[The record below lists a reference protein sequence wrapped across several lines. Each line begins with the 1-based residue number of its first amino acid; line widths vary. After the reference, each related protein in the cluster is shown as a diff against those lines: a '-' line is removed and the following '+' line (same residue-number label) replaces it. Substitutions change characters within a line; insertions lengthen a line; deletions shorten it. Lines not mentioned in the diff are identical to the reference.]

1 VVQLSKYRHRVT
13 MADPKDLKASLERDG
28 FVVVPS
34 GLSSDALSELCTAS
48 HHITTLAREGKW
60 PHIRTLPR
68 QFPPWPSDPSLG
80 IWGVQQL
87 MNPSLP
93 GHELFTKT
101 YFSKTTL
108 STVTEL
114 LGPDCKDD
122 ELVMELYNL
131 LIRPDADFELRWH
144 RDDIPPAASA
154 DEELARLGKP
164 AFHAQWNMALY
175 EDSSL
180 ILVPGTHRRARTQT
194 ERDAGPYDKLPGE
207 IRVHLAP
214 GEMAF
219 YNNNI
224 LHRGAYKSDIERMTL
239 HGSMGHV
246 QGGAMRARNVLQH
259 GRDWIGK
266 VNLNGLEENEK
277 KVAEGMRDR
286 LVALGTAYEETGFS
300 QDD

>member
-1 VVQLSKYRHRVT
+1 
-13 MADPKDLKASLERDG
+13 MPKPEDLKAALERDG
-28 FVVVPS
+28 FVVVSS
-34 GLSSDALSELCTAS
+34 GLSDDELSKLRTAS
-48 HHITTLAREGKW
+48 QHITALAREGKW

-68 QFPPWPSDPSLG
+68 QFPPWSSDASLG

-101 YFSKTTL
+101 YFSKSTL
-108 STVTEL
+108 STVVEL
-114 LGPDCKDD
+114 LGPDCKEDD
-122 ELVMELYNL
+122 LVMELYNL

-144 RDDIPPAASA
+144 RDDIPPTATAE
-154 DEELARLGKP
+154 EELARLDKP

-180 ILVPGTHRRARTQT
+180 ILVPSTHRRARTQA
-194 ERDAGPYDKLPGE
+194 ERDAGPYDKMPGE
-207 IRVHLAP
+207 IRVHLKP

-259 GRDWIGK
+259 GRNWIGK
-266 VNLNGLEENEK
+266 VNLGGLDGHERQ
-277 KVAEGMRDR
+277 VAEGMRDR
-286 LVALGTAYEETGFS
+286 LVALGSAYEETGFS

>member
-1 VVQLSKYRHRVT
+1 MPASE
-13 MADPKDLKASLERDG
+13 DLKAALECDG
-28 FVVVPS
+28 FVVVSS
-34 GLSSDALSELCTAS
+34 GISDNELEKLRSAS
-48 HHITTLAREGKW
+48 HHITSLAREGKW

-114 LGPDCKDD
+114 LGPDCGD
-122 ELVMELYNL
+122 EDLVMELYNL

-144 RDDIPPAASA
+144 RDDIPPTASA
-154 DEELARLGKP
+154 EEELARLNKP

-175 EDSSL
+175 EDASL
-180 ILVPGTHRRARTQT
+180 ILVPGTHLRARTQI
-194 ERDAGPYDKLPGE
+194 ERDAGPYEELPGE
-207 IRVHLAP
+207 IRVRLAP

-224 LHRGAYKSDIERMTL
+224 LHRGAYKSTVERMTL

-259 GRDWIGK
+259 GREWIGK
-266 VNLNGLEENEK
+266 VNLDGLDNKERM
-277 KVAEGMRDR
+277 VAEGMRDR
-286 LVALGTAYEETGFS
+286 LVALGSTYEEIGFS

>member
-1 VVQLSKYRHRVT
+1 
-13 MADPKDLKASLERDG
+13 MANQNDLKASLERDG
-28 FVVVPS
+28 FVVVSS
-34 GLSSDALSELCTAS
+34 GLSEAELSELRTAS
-48 HHITTLAREGKW
+48 HHITSLAREGKW
-60 PHIRTLPR
+60 PYIRTLPR

-101 YFSKTTL
+101 YFSETTL
-108 STVTEL
+108 STVKAL
-114 LGPDCKDD
+114 LGPECKDED
-122 ELVMELYNL
+122 LVMELYNL

-144 RDDIPPAASA
+144 RDDIPPTATA

-180 ILVPGTHRRARTQT
+180 ILVPGSHRRARTET
-194 ERDAGPYDKLPGE
+194 ERNAGPYDLLPDE
-207 IRVHLAP
+207 IRVRLEP

-224 LHRGAYKSDIERMTL
+224 LHRGAYKSDVERMTL

-246 QGGAMRARNVLQH
+246 QGGALRARNVLQH
-259 GRDWIGK
+259 GREWIEK
-266 VNLNGLEENEK
+266 VDLGGLNGK
-277 KVAEGMRDR
+277 DRAVAEGMRDR
-286 LVALGTAYEETGFS
+286 LVALGSAYEEIGFS

>member
-1 VVQLSKYRHRVT
+1 MFK
-13 MADPKDLKASLERDG
+13 PEDLKAALERDG
-28 FVVVPS
+28 FVVVSS
-34 GLSSDALSELCTAS
+34 GLSGEELSELRTAS
-48 HHITTLAREGKW
+48 QHITALAREGKW

-101 YFSKTTL
+101 YFSRSTL
-108 STVTEL
+108 STVAEL
-114 LGPDCKDD
+114 LGPACREDD
-122 ELVMELYNL
+122 LVMELYNL
-131 LIRPDADFELRWH
+131 LIRPDANFELRWH
-144 RDDIPPAASA
+144 RDDIPPAATA
-154 DEELARLGKP
+154 EEELARLNKP

-180 ILVPGTHRRARTQT
+180 ILVPGTHRRARTQV
-194 ERDAGPYDKLPGE
+194 ERDAGPYDKILGE

-224 LHRGAYKSDIERMTL
+224 LHRGAYDSTVERMTL

-266 VNLNGLEENEK
+266 VNLEGLNGHERQA
-277 KVAEGMRDR
+277 AEGMRDR
-286 LVALGTAYEETGFS
+286 LVALGSAYEETGFS